1 MLRLFH
7 ISLFRHEQNVHN
19 ILSKRV
25 KDISKQYLLILYIIV
40 RWKNKRDI
48 FMISTK
54 HLAEMVEVRKNIM
67 FVINQW

>member
-25 KDISKQYLLILYIIV
+25 KDISKQYLLILCIIV
-40 RWKNKRDI
+40 RYVHNSKEGQAYLLSFFLFESSLQSILIENYK
-48 FMISTK
+48 
-54 HLAEMVEVRKNIM
+54 
-67 FVINQW
+67 